1 MDPIPDTVYP
11 EGSVIGNFDG
21 SGNPYETQELL
32 HRPHAFAL
40 MHGDGGA
47 KVAYGELHWRVDVFT
62 LEFKQEDLTCSID
75 DHSDHTHTAGV
86 GSHTHEH
93 DHSHTTR
100 PHTHNYDHF
109 HTTDAAGGY
118 GSHTHD
124 TVYQNNSNTGSEVT
138 ESGSAQSPDEAT
150 TGNINGGSG
159 TVTTSGASATLD
171 HTCTITPSQITYCRQ
186 AGQDAIAQITQTTPK
201 LGEEPEGYTPP
212 AEGEADTWLGMDA
225 GINDSKYHQL
235 SSYGDVYLCWKVD
248 LQNVGGEVEKCW
260 VQVGDPT
267 GTAIGSLLLGSST
280 TERRA
285 VGDPDIVDAT
295 GQPEGDDVGVYK
307 VKLGTVTENN
317 QITQLVSS
325 DVVWSP
331 TVMDRVLVT

>member
-1 MDPIPDTVYP
+1 MP
-11 EGSVIGNFDG
+11 DG
-21 SGNPYETQELL
+21 SIIGDMDASTNPPENPELL

-100 PHTHNYDHF
+100 PHTHDFAHTHEYDHQ
-109 HTTDAAGGY
+109 HDINWDSGSGY
-118 GSHTHD
+118 GGHD
-124 TVYQNNSNTGSEVT
+124 HGGSTDVPDTPDTTSQNTSTTGAAVT

-171 HTCTITPSQITYCRQ
+171 HTCTITPSQITYCRK
-186 AGQDAIAQITQTTPK
+186 AGQDAIAQITQTVPK
-201 LGEEPEGYTPP
+201 VD
-212 AEGEADTWLGMDA
+212 AEDGDAMDA
-225 GINDSKYHQL
+225 TIPSIYHQL
-235 SSYGDVYLCWKVD
+235 SSYGDVYLCWEVD
-248 LQNVGGEVEKCW
+248 LEKGTDVTNCW
-260 VQVGDPT
+260 VQVGAPT
-267 GTAIGSLLLGSST
+267 NSDIGAIGLGQAT
-280 TERRA
+280 TDRLDE
-285 VGDPDIVDAT
+285 DPLDDAGT
-295 GQPEGDDVGVYK
+295 EGAYSIK
-307 VKLGTVTENN
+307 IGTVNEND
-317 QITQLVSS
+317 QIIQNVSS

>member
-21 SGNPYETQELL
+21 SGNPYEKQELL

-62 LEFKQEDLTCSID
+62 LEFKQETLSVT
-75 DHSDHTHTAGV
+75 V
-86 GSHTHEH
+86 GPHDSHTHGYAHTHEYDHQHVIPEDTHDGHSGYSSEDTH
-93 DHSHTTR
+93 DHGGNTDVPDTPNTT
-100 PHTHNYDHF
+100 
-109 HTTDAAGGY
+109 
-118 GSHTHD
+118 S
-124 TVYQNNSNTGSEVT
+124 
-138 ESGSAQSPDEAT
+138 QSPSISDGPNAT
-150 TGNINGGSG
+150 LEH
-159 TVTTSGASATLD
+159 TVTHSPTS
-171 HTCTITPSQITYCRQ
+171 ITYCRQ

-267 GTAIGSLLLGSST
+267 GTAIGSLLLGNST

>member
-11 EGSVIGNFDG
+11 EGSVIGDFDG
-21 SGNPYETQELL
+21 SGNPYEKQELL

-40 MHGDGGA
+40 MHGNGGA

-75 DHSDHTHTAGV
+75 DHPDH
-86 GSHTHEH
+86 SHEH
-93 DHSHTTR
+93 DHYHTTR
-100 PHTHNYDHF
+100 PHTHNYDHV
-109 HTTDAAGGY
+109 HTTDG
-118 GSHTHD
+118 HTHSGHSSGSGD
-124 TVYQNNSNTGSEVT
+124 THSHDTIYQNNSNTGSAVT
-138 ESGSAQSPDEAT
+138 ETGSTQSPNEAT
-150 TGNINGGSG
+150 TSG
-159 TVTTSGASATLD
+159 VKNTSGSTADSGTLD

-186 AGQDAIAQITQTTPK
+186 AGQDAIAQITQTTPTV
-201 LGEEPEGYTPP
+201 GAEDGP
-212 AEGEADTWLGMDA
+212 AMDA

-267 GTAIGSLLLGSST
+267 GTAIGSLLLGNST

-307 VKLGTVTENN
+307 MKLGTVTENN

-331 TVMDRVLVT
+331 TVMDRVLTT